1 MFTGIVACLGKVR
14 SSSASP
20 EGSSLCIAAD
30 NAIISDLQLGDSVAV
45 NGVCQTVVRLDSD
58 SFYVQVSHETLSKSK
73 IGELKLGESVNL
85 ETALKLSTPLGGHLV
100 LGHVDGIGVIQNI
113 VDEGFSKRFVFS
125 CGDDITGYIV
135 PKGSVAVEGV
145 SLTIASVNESGF
157 SVSVI
162 PHTLINTVLQFRTP
176 GDKVNLEADIIGK
189 YVVGFLEKSEKKQ
202 GTKSALSLKI
212 LEQAGFL

>member
-1 MFTGIVACLGKVR
+1 MFTGIVACLGKVK
-14 SSSASP
+14 SSSALSD
-20 EGSSLCIAAD
+20 GSRLCVAAD

-45 NGVCQTVVRLDSD
+45 NGVCQTVVRLASD
-58 SFYVQVSHETLSKSK
+58 SFDVQVSRETISKSN
-73 IGELKLGESVNL
+73 IGELEPGETVNL

-100 LGHVDGIGVIQNI
+100 LGHVDGLGVIQNI
-113 VDEGFSKRFVFS
+113 VDEGFSKRFIFS

-135 PKGSVAVEGV
+135 PKGSIAVDGV
-145 SLTIASVNESGF
+145 SLTIASVSESGF

-162 PHTLINTVLQFRTP
+162 PHTLRNTVLQFRAS

-189 YVVGFLEKSEKKQ
+189 YVVGFLEKSDKNH
-202 GTKSALSLKI
+202 GTKSALSLRI